1 MRRTPLP
8 WLGALLLA
16 YLLVPVAA
24 FFARLPG
31 TDWRQ
36 AAAPGVGHALW
47 LSVDTASIA
56 TLAITVLGVPLG
68 YLLARSR
75 GRLAHLVGVAVQL
88 PLALPPLISGIL
100 LIFVVG
106 PYTRLG
112 RLFGGTLTDSV
123 TGIVLAQVFVA
134 APFLVIAA
142 RSAFAEVDPAA
153 EEVAAT
159 LGHGRLARFARVAL
173 PGAARGI
180 RSGVLLSWLR
190 AFGEFGATVVLAYN
204 PNSLPVFV
212 YAQFAGSG
220 LPATTVPVLATLGA
234 ALVVLLLADRRRGGP
249 GRSPRRRPS
258 ALPDPVPPA
267 AVPGPLLELSLHARV
282 GDFALDIEYRT
293 AARRLAILGPSGAG
307 KSCTL
312 RVIAGLLTPDAGR
325 LLADGADL
333 LALPAE
339 RRGVGYL
346 PQDSCL
352 LPRMR
357 LADQITFGVG
367 SDPAVAAFWA
377 RRLGI
382 DGLLDRRPEQL
393 SGGQRRRAAM
403 ARALAR
409 GPRILLLDEP
419 FTGLDT
425 PVREDLRLLLRTV
438 TRETGLTTVLVT
450 HDPVEAAVLAD
461 EVLVLDAGRVLQAGP
476 QREVFARPASPAVA
490 RLLGVRNLRPATV
503 RAGLLTDG
511 DLAVPLTVPAP
522 DGPAT
527 WCVRPEDVRLDVRAA
542 PSGAPGTGDPAGV
555 AAVVRDV
562 VHLGAVAEVVAATA
576 AGTELTAHVPERDA
590 PAPGAAVRL
599 HVPPAAVTTWPGTA
613 RPQAPRPALAASS
626 DGNRT

>member
-1 MRRTPLP
+1 MKRTPLP
-8 WLGALLLA
+8 WLGVLLLA
-16 YLLVPVAA
+16 YLLLPVAA
-24 FFARLPG
+24 FFVRLPG
-31 TDWRQ
+31 TDWKQ
-36 AAAPGVGHALW
+36 AAAPGVGEALW

-56 TLAITVLGVPLG
+56 TLVITVLGIPLG

-75 GRLAHLVGVAVQL
+75 GRLAHLIGVAVQL

-112 RLFGGTLTDSV
+112 RLFGGTLTDSS

-142 RSAFAEVDPAA
+142 RSAFAALDPAA

-159 LGHGRLARFARVAL
+159 LGHGRLARFLKVAL
-173 PGAARGI
+173 PGAAGGI
-180 RSGVLLSWLR
+180 RSGILLSWLR

-204 PNSLPVFV
+204 PNALPVFV
-212 YAQFAGSG
+212 YVQFSGSG
-220 LPATTVPVLATLGA
+220 LPATTIPVLVTLGA
-234 ALVVLLLADRRRGGP
+234 ALIVLLLADRRPGGHAVL
-249 GRSPRRRPS
+249 RRLRRPA

-267 AVPGPLLELSLHARV
+267 AVAGPLLELSVRARV
-282 GDFALDIEYRT
+282 GGFRLDVDHRAT
-293 AARRLAILGPSGAG
+293 ARRLAILGPSGAG

-312 RVIAGLLTPDAGR
+312 RVIAGLLAPEDGR

-339 RRGVGYL
+339 RRGIGYL
-346 PQDSCL
+346 PQDSSL

-377 RRLGI
+377 RRLGL
-382 DGLLDRRPEQL
+382 DGLLDRYPDQL

-409 GPRILLLDEP
+409 GPRILLFDEP

-425 PVREDLRLLLRTV
+425 PVREELRLLLRTV

-461 EVLVLDAGRVLQAGP
+461 EVIVLDAGRVLQSGP
-476 QREVFARPASPAVA
+476 QPEVFARPASPAVA

-503 RAGLLTDG
+503 ARGLLTDG
-511 DLAVPLTVPAP
+511 DLTVPLPPDVP

-527 WCVRPEDVRLDVRAA
+527 WCVRPESVRLRA
-542 PSGAPGTGDPAGV
+542 PAGFTGTP
-555 AAVVRDV
+555 ALVRDV
-562 VHLGAVAEVVAATA
+562 IHLGALAEVVARTPS
-576 AGTELTAHVPERDA
+576 GTELTALTPEDRA
-590 PAPGAAVRL
+590 PAVGSPVRL
-599 HVPPAAVTTWPGTA
+599 HVPPAAVTVWPGVF
-613 RPQAPRPALAASS
+613 
-626 DGNRT
+626 